1 MLAPYIMARSM
12 FDEVFDS
19 AFNSHSASNMM
30 KTDIKDNGQ
39 AYELVIDLPGVKKEN
54 LSAELKDGYL
64 SISAT
69 IDQNQDNDGEKVRY
83 LRRERFVGS
92 FRRGFYVGERLK
104 QEDIRAKFEDGTLHL
119 LIPKETR
126 ISQAEPKN
134 LIAIEG

>member
-64 SISAT
+64 SVSAT
-69 IDQNQDNDGEKVRY
+69 IDQNQDGDDQDVRY

-92 FRRGFYVGERLK
+92 FWRSFYVGERLK

-119 LIPKETR
+119 LIPKENR
-126 ISQAEPKN
+126 IAQAETKN